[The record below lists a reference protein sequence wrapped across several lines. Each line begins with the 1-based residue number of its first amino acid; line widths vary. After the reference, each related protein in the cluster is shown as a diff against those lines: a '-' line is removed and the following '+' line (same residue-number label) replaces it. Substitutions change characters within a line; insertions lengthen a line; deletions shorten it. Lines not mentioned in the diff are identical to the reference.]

1 MLNQDYKEM
10 LLTLLEEDVKF
21 LLVGAYALA
30 ALGFPRATGDMDI
43 FIQPD
48 KNNAERVYNA
58 LIKFG
63 APLQNIT
70 VKDFS
75 TSGTIFQI
83 GIIPRRIDI
92 INFIDGVTFEDAY
105 RNKLIIEI
113 ESMSIPVLSK
123 EHMIKNKNSTGR
135 AKDKVDAEILEN
147 S

>member
-10 LLTLLEEDVKF
+10 LLTLLEGDVKF
-21 LLVGAYALA
+21 ILVGAYALA

-43 FIQPD
+43 FIQPNED
-48 KNNAERVYNA
+48 NAERVYKA
-58 LIKFG
+58 LLKFG

-70 VKDFS
+70 VEDFA

-83 GIIPRRIDI
+83 GVIPRRIDI
-92 INFIDGVTFEDAY
+92 INSIDGVTFEDAY
-105 RNKLIIEI
+105 NDKLIIEI

-123 EHMIKNKNSTGR
+123 DNMIKNKTSTGR
-135 AKDKVDAEILEN
+135 AKDKVDAETLDN

>member
-48 KNNAERVYNA
+48 ENNAEKVYKA

-63 APLQNIT
+63 ASLQNIT
-70 VKDFS
+70 IKDFS

-83 GIIPRRIDI
+83 GVIPRRIDI
-92 INFIDGVTFEDAY
+92 INSIDGVTFEDAY
-105 RNKLIIEI
+105 RDRVIIEI
-113 ESMSIPVLSK
+113 ESISIPILSK
-123 EHMIKNKNSTGR
+123 DNMIKNKNSTGR
-135 AKDKVDAEILEN
+135 AKDKVDAETLKN

>member
-48 KNNAERVYNA
+48 EDNAEKVYNA

-83 GIIPRRIDI
+83 GVIPRRIDI
-92 INFIDGVTFEDAY
+92 INSIDGVTFEDAY
-105 RNKLIIEI
+105 RNKVTIEI

-135 AKDKVDAEILEN
+135 TKDKVDAETLEN

>member
-21 LLVGAYALA
+21 ILVGAYALA

-48 KNNAERVYNA
+48 QDNAAKVYKA
-58 LIKFG
+58 LRKFG

-70 VKDFS
+70 VEDFS
-75 TSGTIFQI
+75 IPGTIFQI

-92 INFIDGVTFEDAY
+92 INSIDGVTFDDAY
-105 RNKLIIEI
+105 KDKTIVKIENL
-113 ESMSIPVLSK
+113 SIPVLSK
-123 EHMIKNKNSTGR
+123 EKMIKNKKSTGR